1 MDQAI
6 VDAKAKQ
13 ADPVL
18 RQHIE
23 EAYARGLNPL
33 PHLRRR
39 YAGLWLFNPT
49 DAEIKQSKAV
59 YLGKTDSRFWVV
71 AYLP

>member
-23 EAYARGLNPL
+23 EAYARGLDVLKPL
-33 PHLRRR
+33 
-39 YAGLWLFNPT
+39 
-49 DAEIKQSKAV
+49 E
-59 YLGKTDSRFWVV
+59 YLT
-71 AYLP
+71 